1 MLSDNITVCIF
12 AMNEEKRIERC
23 INNFNGLFENIV
35 VIDNYSTDS
44 TKNIANSLGCRC
56 VEVKNPGYAETN
68 EVMDKVL
75 AVVDTDYI
83 LVASVSEFVPVEL
96 LERYSQV
103 AETGSHAIVRAFRQS
118 VTAGLAIP
126 ISGQP
131 KSYKHTE
138 LRFFKKGAVD
148 YRNNKV
154 HDRGTMVCPMDEVLV
169 LLEPR
174 YWFYQFR
181 DYDCNHTE
189 IKHAGYNNVLAKQMY
204 DSGVRFSWLKM
215 FYYASKQFAN
225 PYLRFGAWRYGMPG
239 FIQSFYRF
247 YMEVGIWFRIWEW
260 ENGFDAACVRQKN
273 SEFRASLESQ
283 LERAK
288 DGK

>member
-1 MLSDNITVCIF
+1 MLSNNITVCIF
-12 AMNEEKRIERC
+12 AMNEEKRIVRC
-23 INNFNGLFENIV
+23 INNFKGLFENILIV
-35 VIDNYSTDS
+35 DNLSTDK
-44 TKNIANSLGCRC
+44 TCEVAAALGCRC
-56 VEVKNPGYAETN
+56 VSIPNPGFIETP
-68 EVMDKVL
+68 EVMDKVQA
-75 AVVDTDYI
+75 AVATDYI
-83 LVASVSEFVPVEL
+83 LIASVSEFIPVEL
-96 LERYSQV
+96 LQRYSQV
-103 AETGSHAIVRAFRQS
+103 ADSHSHAIVRAFRQS
-118 VTAGLAIP
+118 VTAGLTIP

-148 YRNNKV
+148 YHNNKV
-154 HDRGTMVCPMDEVLV
+154 HDRGNMVCPMDQVLV
-169 LLEPR
+169 LLEPE

-189 IKHAGYNNVLAKQMY
+189 IKHAGYNNVLAKQKY

-225 PYLRFGAWRYGMPG
+225 SYIRFGSWRYGMPG

-247 YMEVGIWFRIWEW
+247 YMELGIWFRIWEW
-260 ENGFDAACVRQKN
+260 QSGFDAASVRQKN
-273 SEFRASLESQ
+273 MSFRENLEAK
-283 LERAK
+283 LNELK